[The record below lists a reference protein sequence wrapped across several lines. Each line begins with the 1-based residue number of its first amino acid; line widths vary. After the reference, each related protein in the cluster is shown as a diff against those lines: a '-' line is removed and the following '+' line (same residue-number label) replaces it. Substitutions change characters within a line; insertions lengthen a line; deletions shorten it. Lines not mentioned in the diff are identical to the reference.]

1 MPAMLRDRWR
11 ATRAT
16 LAPPYWHEVL
26 HAVGPA
32 KSVLDV
38 GCGSSSPLAE
48 GRDRFERLV
57 GVDAFPESIEASRAR
72 GLHDELIELDVRK
85 LGERFSP
92 RTFDA
97 VVAVDLLEHLERSE
111 GLELL
116 AEMERIARQRTV
128 VFTPNG
134 YVEQGA
140 RGANPFQVHR
150 SGWSVSD
157 LESLGYRVTG
167 VNGLRL
173 LRGEEASIRFRP
185 KRAWSLAADLTQPL
199 VRRVPQLAFHL
210 LAVKEVGPT

>member
-1 MPAMLRDRWR
+1 M
-11 ATRAT
+11 
-16 LAPPYWHEVL
+16 
-26 HAVGPA
+26 
-32 KSVLDV
+32 
-38 GCGSSSPLAE
+38 
-48 GRDRFERLV
+48 
-57 GVDAFPESIEASRAR
+57 DAFPEAIEASRKR
-72 GLHDELIELDVRK
+72 GSHDELIELNVRR

-116 AEMERIARQRTV
+116 TEMERIARQRTV

-150 SGWSVSD
+150 SGWSASD
-157 LESLGYRVTG
+157 LGSLGYRVTG
-167 VNGLRL
+167 VHGLRL

-185 KRAWSLAADLTQPL
+185 ERAWSLAADLTQPV
-199 VRRVPQLAFHL
+199 VRRLPRLAFHL
-210 LAVKEVGPT
+210 LAVKEVGGA